1 MARNDKAAK
10 PAVKKLKII
19 ITVVDRP
26 KGEFYLDVIGGFE
39 VNCQML
45 LSGQG
50 TASSE
55 LVDLLGL
62 NPEKA
67 VILSVAREDMVPK
80 IMHTLED
87 KFQTVRNGNGIAFA
101 VPLSSIIGVNLYQFM
116 SNNRMKR
123 GNDHDEQ

>member
-1 MARNDKAAK
+1 MAKNEKNTK
-10 PAVKKLKII
+10 LVLKKLKMIV
-19 ITVVDRP
+19 TVVDRP
-26 KGEFYLDVIGGFE
+26 KAEFYMDVIGGFE

-67 VILSVAREDMVPK
+67 VILSVAREDRVSE
-80 IMHTLED
+80 IMNTLET
-87 KFQTVRNGNGIAFA
+87 KFETVRNGKGVAFA
-101 VPLSSIIGVNLYQFM
+101 IPLSSIIGVNLYQFM

-123 GNDHDEQ
+123 GE

>member
-1 MARNDKAAK
+1 MARNDKVAK

-123 GNDHDEQ
+123 GE

>member
-1 MARNDKAAK
+1 MAKNEKMATA
-10 PAVKKLKII
+10 AVKKLKLI

-39 VNCQML
+39 VNCQMIMA
-45 LSGQG
+45 GQG

-67 VILSVAREDMVPK
+67 VILSVAREDKVPE
-80 IMHTLED
+80 IMNTLEM
-87 KFQTVRNGNGIAFA
+87 KFETVRNGKGVAFA
-101 VPLSSIIGVNLYQFM
+101 IPLSSIIGVNLYQFM

-123 GNDHDEQ
+123 GE

>member
-1 MARNDKAAK
+1 MAKNENVAK
-10 PAVKKLKII
+10 HAVKKLKLI

-26 KGEFYLDVIGGFE
+26 KGEFYMDVIGGFE
-39 VNCQML
+39 VNCQMIMA
-45 LSGQG
+45 GQG

-67 VILSVAREDMVPK
+67 VILSVAREDMVPE
-80 IMHTLED
+80 IMNTLET
-87 KFQTVRNGNGIAFA
+87 KFETVRNGKGVAFA
-101 VPLSSIIGVNLYQFM
+101 IPLSSIIGVNLYQFM

-123 GNDHDEQ
+123 GE

>member
-1 MARNDKAAK
+1 MARNDKAVK

-123 GNDHDEQ
+123 GE

>member
-10 PAVKKLKII
+10 PAVKKLKLI

-26 KGEFYLDVIGGFE
+26 KGEFYMDVIGGFE

-123 GNDHDEQ
+123 GE

>member
-1 MARNDKAAK
+1 MAKNEK
-10 PAVKKLKII
+10 PATAAVKKLKLF

-26 KGEFYLDVIGGFE
+26 KGEFYMDVIGGFE

-67 VILSVAREDMVPK
+67 VILSVAREDKVPE
-80 IMHTLED
+80 IMNTLEQ
-87 KFQTVRNGNGIAFA
+87 KFDTVRNGKGVAFA
-101 VPLSSIIGVNLYQFM
+101 IPLSSIIGVNLYQFM

-123 GNDHDEQ
+123 GE

>member
-10 PAVKKLKII
+10 PAVKKLKLI

-26 KGEFYLDVIGGFE
+26 KGEFYLDVISGFE

-67 VILSVAREDMVPK
+67 VILSVAREDMVPT

-123 GNDHDEQ
+123 GE

>member
-26 KGEFYLDVIGGFE
+26 KGEFYLDVISGFE

-123 GNDHDEQ
+123 GE

>member
-1 MARNDKAAK
+1 MARNEK
-10 PAVKKLKII
+10 PATAAVKKLKMI

-26 KGEFYLDVIGGFE
+26 KGEFYMDVIGGFE
-39 VNCQML
+39 VNCQMIMA
-45 LSGQG
+45 GQG

-67 VILSVAREDMVPK
+67 VILSIAREDKVPE
-80 IMHTLED
+80 IMNTLET
-87 KFQTVRNGNGIAFA
+87 KFETVRNGKGVAFA
-101 VPLSSIIGVNLYQFM
+101 IPLSSIIGVNLYQFM

-123 GNDHDEQ
+123 GE

>member
-10 PAVKKLKII
+10 PAVKKLKLI

-26 KGEFYLDVIGGFE
+26 KGDFYMDVIGGFE

-67 VILSVAREDMVPK
+67 VILSVAREDMIPK

-116 SNNRMKR
+116 SNNRMKK
-123 GNDHDEQ
+123 GE

>member
-1 MARNDKAAK
+1 MAKNEK
-10 PAVKKLKII
+10 PTKLVLKKLKLI

-26 KGEFYLDVIGGFE
+26 KGEFYMDVIGGFE

-50 TASSE
+50 TARSE
-55 LVDLLGL
+55 IVDLLGL

-67 VILSVAREDMVPK
+67 VILSVAREDRVPE
-80 IMHTLED
+80 IMNTLEE
-87 KFQTVRNGNGIAFA
+87 KFETVRNGKGVAFA

-123 GNDHDEQ
+123 GE

>member
-1 MARNDKAAK
+1 MARNDRAAK

-116 SNNRMKR
+116 SNNRMKM
-123 GNDHDEQ
+123 GE

>member
-1 MARNDKAAK
+1 MAKNEK
-10 PAVKKLKII
+10 PNKLVLKKLKLI

-26 KGEFYLDVIGGFE
+26 KGEFYMDVIGGFD

-45 LSGQG
+45 LAGEG
-50 TASSE
+50 TARSE

-67 VILSVAREDMVPK
+67 VILSVAREDRVSE
-80 IMHTLED
+80 IMNTLET
-87 KFQTVRNGNGIAFA
+87 KFETVRNGKGVAFA
-101 VPLSSIIGVNLYQFM
+101 VPLSSVIGVNLYQFM

-123 GNDHDEQ
+123 GE

>member
-67 VILSVAREDMVPK
+67 VIVSVAREDQVPR
-80 IMHTLED
+80 IMNTLEQ
-87 KFQTVRNGNGIAFA
+87 KFKTVRGGNGIAFA
-101 VPLSSIIGVNLYQFM
+101 VPLSSVIGVNTYQFM
-116 SNNRMKR
+116 SNYRTKR
-123 GNDHDEQ
+123 GE

>member
-10 PAVKKLKII
+10 PAVKKLKLI

-26 KGEFYLDVIGGFE
+26 KGEFYMDVIGGFE

-67 VILSVAREDMVPK
+67 VILSMAREDMVPK

-87 KFQTVRNGNGIAFA
+87 KFKTVRNGNGIAFA

-116 SNNRMKR
+116 SNNRMKK
-123 GNDHDEQ
+123 GE

>member
-1 MARNDKAAK
+1 MARNDKTAK
-10 PAVKKLKII
+10 PAVKKLKLI

-26 KGEFYLDVIGGFE
+26 KGDFYMDVIGGFE

-55 LVDLLGL
+55 LVDRLGL

-67 VILSVAREDMVPK
+67 VILSVAREDMIPR

-87 KFQTVRNGNGIAFA
+87 KFKTVRNGNGIAFA

-116 SNNRMKR
+116 SNNRMKK
-123 GNDHDEQ
+123 GE

>member
-1 MARNDKAAK
+1 MARNEK
-10 PAVKKLKII
+10 PATAAVKKLKMI

-26 KGEFYLDVIGGFE
+26 KGEFYMDVIGGFE
-39 VNCQML
+39 VNCQMIMA
-45 LSGQG
+45 GQG

-67 VILSVAREDMVPK
+67 VILSVAREDKVPE
-80 IMHTLED
+80 IMNTLET
-87 KFQTVRNGNGIAFA
+87 KFETVRNGKGVAFA
-101 VPLSSIIGVNLYQFM
+101 IPLSSIIGVNLYQFM

-123 GNDHDEQ
+123 GE

>member
-1 MARNDKAAK
+1 MAKNEK
-10 PAVKKLKII
+10 PSKLVLKKLKMI

-26 KGEFYLDVIGGFE
+26 KGDFYMDVIGGFE

-50 TASSE
+50 TARSE

-67 VILSVAREDMVPK
+67 VILSVAREDRVPE
-80 IMHTLED
+80 IMNTLET
-87 KFQTVRNGNGIAFA
+87 KFETVRNGKGVAFA
-101 VPLSSIIGVNLYQFM
+101 VQLSSIIGVNLYQFM

-123 GNDHDEQ
+123 GE